1 MKVRELAVPGALEF
15 TPDAHEDHRGSF
27 LELLRREW
35 WTEATGRELS
45 VAQVNCTV
53 NRRNVVRGVHFT
65 RLAGQAKFVCCLGG
79 ALVDVIADLRE
90 GSPAF
95 GTHDSVLL
103 DTETFRVVFLPEGVG
118 HGVASLT
125 ENASAFYLCSATYD
139 PDNEFGVHPL
149 DPELGVD
156 WRAMLGGAEPILSAR
171 DSGAP
176 SLAEVRRQ
184 GLLTRYEECEAYYRA
199 TGVVAGSGR
208 RTGPGEER

>member
-15 TPDAHEDHRGSF
+15 TPDERQDHRGSF

-35 WTEATGRELS
+35 WTEATGRELA
-45 VAQVNCTV
+45 VAQVNCTI

-65 RLAGQAKFVCCLGG
+65 RLVGQAKFVCCLGG

-95 GTHDSVLL
+95 GTYDSVLL
-103 DTETFRVVFLPEGVG
+103 DTDTFRVVFLPEGVG

-125 ENASAFYLCSATYD
+125 DNASAFYLCSATYD
-139 PDNEFGVHPL
+139 ADNEFGVHPL
-149 DPELGVD
+149 DPDLGVD

-176 SLAEVRRQ
+176 SLSDVRSR
-184 GLLTRYEECEAYYRA
+184 GLLTRYEDCQAHYRA
-199 TGVVAGSGR
+199 TGVEAYAGRPAGR
-208 RTGPGEER
+208 REER